1 MSSAPPE
8 VPRNLLA
15 LKSMVIAMALLLVIC
30 AVILVG
36 VGISRLSDSGVSGEK
51 AFDPVSLPLPA
62 GCEIGD
68 VTAEGQR
75 LIVEIGGA
83 EHCRRIVIADM
94 ESGKVTGEFAFPPQ

>member
-1 MSSAPPE
+1 MNSQPPE

-36 VGISRLSDSGVSGEK
+36 VGISRMSGEQ

-68 VTAEGQR
+68 VTAEGDR
-75 LIVEIGGA
+75 LVIEISGA
-83 EHCRRIVIADM
+83 EHCRRIIIADM